1 MAGGQRGLARAVPA
15 SRRMDKR
22 NWTIAT
28 SRVTFVHAL
37 AEQVEDPMIG
47 DVTHVASDQ
56 ARAPSHNAEMSS

>member
-1 MAGGQRGLARAVPA
+1 
-15 SRRMDKR
+15 MDKR

-37 AEQVEDPMIG
+37 VEQVENPMIG

-56 ARAPSHNAEMSS
+56 ARAASHNAEMSS